1 MSESTQNVWT
11 TYNLP
16 KELTEIL
23 EAAPSVKIAN
33 TAEDLIDLSVGGK
46 DGDHLDVTY
55 ELPDGKTVHEAVV
68 NRVRNGIAANYTEA
82 YMRRRDPDCMV
93 IGDDQP
99 TDKKHFRDRFDYD
112 FADLR
117 KETIEWLKSQP
128 LAIFAFRAGRGYGYD
143 SVAIVPDNAGFFAF
157 GLSLLQG
164 IIPFS
169 EITKDFN
176 LKGVI
181 YTAPPFRHTHFGGKQ
196 VVVHVRGEELHEMFA
211 YNLYPGPSAKKGV
224 YGMLLAQGE
233 TESWVTAHCST
244 VKVVTPY
251 DFEVVMMHEGAS
263 GGGKSEMLQHPH
275 RLNDGRLMLGKNVVT
290 DEIRHVELPRT
301 CDLFPVTDDMALC
314 HPSLKNGSGRLTLTD
329 AEEGWFVRVDHI
341 KNYGTDLDLERICA
355 DPERPVLFLNIDA
368 VANSRAMIWDHIED
382 EPGKPCPNPR
392 VVLPRDIIPNNVEDA
407 VEVQVRSIGVR
418 TPPCTKENPSY
429 GIIGIMH
436 LLPPSLAWL
445 WRLVAPR
452 GHANPSIVA
461 TKGMSSEGVGSY
473 WPFATG
479 RRVDQ
484 ANLLLDQFV
493 ATPKVRYILTP
504 NQHVGAWETSFM
516 PQWLAREYIARR
528 GGAKFKDESLR
539 DSRCPLLGKALHT
552 MTIEGRPIPRWFLQV
567 DTQPEVGEEA
577 YDQGAAQLYKFFEEC
592 LAKFDHSDLQP
603 LGKAIIQCCLDR
615 GTFEDF
621 SKLIV
626 QE

>member
-1 MSESTQNVWT
+1 MT
-11 TYNLP
+11 TTIDWRAYNLS
-16 KELTEIL
+16 EDLIEIL

-33 TAEDLIDLSVGGK
+33 SVDDLIDLAVGGP
-46 DGDHLDVTY
+46 GEDHLDVSY
-55 ELPDGKTVHEAVV
+55 KLPDGTDYHEATV
-68 NRVRNGIAANYTEA
+68 NRVRNGIAANYTEK

-93 IGDDQP
+93 IGDNLP
-99 TDKKHFRDRFDYD
+99 TDKKYFKDRFGYD
-112 FADLR
+112 FADLK
-117 KETIEWLKSQP
+117 KETIEWLKTQP
-128 LAIFAFRAGRGYGYD
+128 LAMFAFRAGRGFGYD
-143 SVAIVPDNAGFFAF
+143 SIAVVPDNAGFFAL

-164 IIPFS
+164 IIPF
-169 EITKDFN
+169 EEVKNDFDP
-176 LKGVI
+176 KGII
-181 YTAPPFRHTHFGGKQ
+181 YTAPPFRHTHFDGKQ
-196 VVVHVRGEELHEMFA
+196 VVVHVRSDEQHEMYS

-224 YGMLLAQGE
+224 YGMLLTQGE
-233 TESWVTAHCST
+233 QESWVTAHCST
-244 VKVVTPY
+244 VKVITPY
-251 DFEVVMMHEGAS
+251 DYEVVIMHEGAS

-275 RLNDGRLMLGKNVVT
+275 RRNDGRLVLGQNVVT
-290 DEIRHVELPRT
+290 DETRYVELPRT

-314 HPSLKNGSGRLTLTD
+314 HPKFKNDSGRLLLTD

-355 DPERPVLFLNIDA
+355 NPPRPVLFMNIDA
-368 VANSRAMIWDHIED
+368 VANSRAMIWEHTED
-382 EPGKPCPNPR
+382 EPGVPCPNPR
-392 VVLPRDIIPNNVEDA
+392 VILPRDIVPNVVDDA

-418 TPPCTKENPSY
+418 CPPCTAENPSY
-429 GIIGIMH
+429 GIMGIMH
-436 LLPPSLAWL
+436 LLSPSLAWL

-452 GHANPSIVA
+452 GHANPSIVS

-479 RRVDQ
+479 LRVDQ

-504 NQHVGAWETSFM
+504 NQHVGAWKSSFM

-528 GGAKFKDESLR
+528 GGAKFKDDLLR
-539 DSRCPLLGKALHT
+539 EARCPLLGHALHH

-567 DTQPEVGEEA
+567 NTQPEVGDEA
-577 YDQGAAQLYKFFEEC
+577 YDKGAEQLYNFFVEC
-592 LAKFDHSDLQP
+592 LAKFDHPKLQP
-603 LGKAIIQCCLDR
+603 LGRDIIQCCLDR
-615 GTFEDF
+615 GTAEDF

>member
-1 MSESTQNVWT
+1 MSNQPITDWKV
-11 TYNLP
+11 YNLP
-16 KELTEIL
+16 KDLTEVL
-23 EAAPSVKIAN
+23 EQAPSVKVAN
-33 TAEDLIDLSVGGK
+33 TVDDLINLAVGGA
-46 DGDHLDVTY
+46 DQDHLDVKY
-55 ELPDGKTVHEAVV
+55 ALPDGKEFHEVVV

-82 YMRRRDPDCMV
+82 YMRRRDPDCML
-93 IGDDQP
+93 IGDSKKS
-99 TDKKHFRDRFDYD
+99 DKQYFKDRFGYD
-112 FADLR
+112 FDVLR
-117 KETIEWLKSQP
+117 KETFEWLKGQP

-143 SVAIVPDNAGFFAF
+143 SIAVVPDNAGFFAF

-164 IIPFS
+164 IVPF
-169 EITKDFN
+169 EEVKKDFN
-176 LKGVI
+176 AKGII
-181 YTAPPFRHTHFGGKQ
+181 YTAPPFRHTHFEGKQ
-196 VVVHVRGEELHEMFA
+196 VVVHVRGDECHELFS

-224 YGMLLAQGE
+224 YGMLLTQGE
-233 TESWVTAHCST
+233 SESWVTAHCST

-251 DFEVVMMHEGAS
+251 DYEVVLMHEGAS

-275 RLNDGRLMLGKNVVT
+275 RLSDGRLLLGKNIVT
-290 DEIRHVELPRT
+290 GEIRHVELPRT

-314 HPSLKNGSGRLTLTD
+314 HPSLGTDSGRLTLTD

-341 KNYGTDLDLERICA
+341 TEYGTDPDLEGICA
-355 DPERPVLFLNIDA
+355 KPPRDILFLNIDA
-368 VANSRAMIWDHIED
+368 VANSRAMIWEHIED

-392 VVLPRDIIPNNVEDA
+392 VILPRDIVPNVVNDA
-407 VEVQVRSIGVR
+407 IEVQVRSIGVR

-429 GIIGIMH
+429 GIMGIMH

-452 GHANPSIVA
+452 GHANPSIVS

-484 ANLLLDQFV
+484 ANLLLEQFV

-504 NQHVGAWETSFM
+504 NQHIGAWETSFM

-528 GGAKFKDESLR
+528 GGANFKDEHLR
-539 DSRCPLLGKALHT
+539 HARCPLLGKALHT
-552 MTIEGRPIPRWFLQV
+552 MTIEGRPVPRWFLQV

-577 YDQGAAQLYKFFEEC
+577 YDIGAEQLYEFFRIC
-592 LAKFDHSDLQP
+592 LKKFDHPDLAP
-603 LGKAIIQCCLDR
+603 LGRDIIQCCLDK
-615 GTFEDF
+615 GTFEDYAEF
-621 SKLIV
+621 IK
-626 QE
+626 QK